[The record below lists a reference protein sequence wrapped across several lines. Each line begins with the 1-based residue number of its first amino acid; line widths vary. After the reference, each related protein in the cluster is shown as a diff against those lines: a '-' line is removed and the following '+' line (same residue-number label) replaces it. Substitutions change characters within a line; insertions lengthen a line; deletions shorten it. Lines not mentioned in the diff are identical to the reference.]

1 MSNSGII
8 TLIII
13 IANVIF
19 SSIGFKNET
28 FFDGYKFEVDKILI
42 SKDYKRIISS
52 GFLHLD
58 WKHLIFN
65 MFTLFVFSG
74 ALESQLGILKYIIVY
89 FASLIGGNLLA
100 LFVHRNH
107 GDYSAVGAS
116 GAVCGLVF
124 ASIALFPGIDV
135 GFFILPFSIPGW
147 LYGLV
152 YVLYSIYGIKSK
164 KDNVGHEAHLGGALI
179 GMLVALILVPSA
191 IVENY
196 VTILIIA
203 VPIIAFI
210 YLIVTRPHIL
220 MVDNLFFKNNNNNYD
235 IDHKYNEDRTN
246 KQKEIDKILDKIG
259 SKGMD
264 SLSNREKEM
273 LKDFS

>member
-74 ALESQLGILKYIIVY
+74 ALESQLGIFKYIIVY

-124 ASIALFPGIDV
+124 ASIALLPGIDV

>member
-124 ASIALFPGIDV
+124 ASIALLPGIDV

>member
-1 MSNSGII
+1 MTNSGTI

-28 FFDGYKFEVDKILI
+28 FFEGYKFEVDKILI
-42 SKDYKRIISS
+42 NKDYKRLITS
-52 GFLHLD
+52 GFLHVS

-65 MFTLFVFSG
+65 MLSLYFFSSII
-74 ALESQLGILKYIIVY
+74 ENDLGGFKFLIIY
-89 FASLIGGNLLA
+89 FASLIGGDLLS

-107 GDYSAVGAS
+107 GDYNSVGAS
-116 GAVCGLVF
+116 GAVCGVIF
-124 ASIALFPGIDV
+124 ACIALYPGIDI
-135 GFFILPFSIPGW
+135 GFFILPIGIPGW

-152 YVLYSIYGIKSK
+152 YVGYSIYGIKSK

-179 GMLVALILVPSA
+179 GMLVALLLVPTA

-196 VTILIIA
+196 FTILIIA
-203 VPIIAFI
+203 VPTIAFI
-210 YLIVTRPHIL
+210 YLIATRPHIL
-220 MVDNLFFKNNNNNYD
+220 MVDNLFFKKNNNYTLD
-235 IDHKYNEDRTN
+235 QKYNADRTN
-246 KQKEIDKILDKIG
+246 KQKEIDRILDKIS

-264 SLSNREKEM
+264 SLNNKEKEM
-273 LKDFS
+273 LKEFS